1 MCKQTYAGSS
11 VSGVWVRARVVK
23 CSLLCK
29 GMVLGQGMREG
40 GGVGCERR
48 GRGRGKGE
56 TRRPL

>member
-1 MCKQTYAGSS
+1 MQGQMYQ
-11 VSGVWVRARVVK
+11 GVWVKVRVVSK

-56 TRRPL
+56 KGRPL